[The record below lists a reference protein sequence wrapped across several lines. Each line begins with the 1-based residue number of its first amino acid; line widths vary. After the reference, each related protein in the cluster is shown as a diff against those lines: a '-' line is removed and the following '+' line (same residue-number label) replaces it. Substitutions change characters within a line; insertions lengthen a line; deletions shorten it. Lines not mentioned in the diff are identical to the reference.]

1 MSASE
6 RYTTMA
12 AVLDDPLNRAIA
24 ERELLR
30 RKRPLDRGLVPP
42 PIPREGGGFVILSM
56 REYQR
61 FPAEKIVKGA
71 EVDYIADVWL
81 AQGTRSD
88 WWVTLTDGSEV
99 GPFPTSSAAL
109 VNARSLV
116 EDEGYTV
123 LDALPW
129 SAQDAEEYPFTST
142 LL

>member
-42 PIPREGGGFVILSM
+42 PIPREGGGFVLLSM

-88 WWVTLTDGSEV
+88 WWVTLHVALTICPV
-99 GPFPTSSAAL
+99 G
-109 VNARSLV
+109 
-116 EDEGYTV
+116 
-123 LDALPW
+123 
-129 SAQDAEEYPFTST
+129 
-142 LL
+142 

>member
-6 RYTTMA
+6 RYATMV
-12 AVLDDPLNRAIA
+12 AVLNDPLNRAIA
-24 ERELLR
+24 ERELAR
-30 RKRPLDRGLVPP
+30 RQRPLNRGLVPP
-42 PIPREGGGFVILSM
+42 PIPREGGGFVVLSM

-61 FPAEKIVKGA
+61 FPAKEIVKGA

-88 WWVTLTDGSEV
+88 WWVTLTDGSET

-109 VNARSLV
+109 VNARTLV

-129 SAQDAEEYPFTST
+129 TAQDAEEYPFTST